1 MVITNHLQACDDW
14 VEVVPLERRSK
25 ARNTTT
31 DLTSHWGDVMTLHKE
46 GEKRGGLV
54 WKVASEKGARRAA
67 AADTTAQ
74 LPLLTAAAESKN
86 IQLSRMRAC
95 VKGAA
100 VATLVSS
107 ACFSLLLYFF
117 SERMDVLFVLRHGSI
132 GFPPDGSIEA
142 NVTLSGQVVPGEFF
156 SISPCTAQN

>member
-14 VEVVPLERRSK
+14 MEVVPLERRSK

-86 IQLSRMRAC
+86 IRLSRMRAC

-100 VATLVSS
+100 IAVAISSVGILMLV
-107 ACFSLLLYFF
+107 YFLWD
-117 SERMDVLFVLRHGSI
+117 RMDILFVLRHGSI
-132 GFPPDGSIEA
+132 GFPQGGSIEA
-142 NVTLSGQVVPGEFF
+142 NLTLTGQVVPGEFP
-156 SISPCTAQN
+156 SVRVLRQR